1 VIIVLEKGVASIR
14 DISFTDNSSW
24 IRSRKFRLGARM
36 SRASSIEERVQEAV
50 SNPFLVKDHRGEGT
64 HTLPV
69 LPFRLAMI
77 LFIKHIHPFIFKKT
91 S

>member
-1 VIIVLEKGVASIR
+1 
-14 DISFTDNSSW
+14 
-24 IRSRKFRLGARM
+24 M

-69 LPFRLAMI
+69 LPFLLAMI
-77 LFIKHIHPFIFKKT
+77 LFIKHIHPFIF
-91 S
+91 